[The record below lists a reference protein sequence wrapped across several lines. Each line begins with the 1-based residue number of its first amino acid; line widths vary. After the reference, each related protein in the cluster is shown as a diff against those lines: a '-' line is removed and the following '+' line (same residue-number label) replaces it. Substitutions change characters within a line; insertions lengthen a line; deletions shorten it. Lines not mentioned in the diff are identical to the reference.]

1 MEELNNPENSE
12 AERSEARDERSSAN
26 FLEELKK
33 ASQEIEG
40 TEEIQP
46 PSEAKPSEVGD
57 ETKSQ
62 RPPVTEIPKET
73 PIEVSKKISQDLEN
87 HLSEI
92 VKKRKRLE
100 EDRKKI
106 QERLSKVLNLE
117 NRIRRFLDE
126 RKKINEELG
135 KYKEKS

>member
-1 MEELNNPENSE
+1 MEELNNPKNSE

-33 ASQEIEG
+33 ASQEMEG

-92 VKKRKRLE
+92 VKERKRLE

>member
-1 MEELNNPENSE
+1 MEELNNPKNSE

-92 VKKRKRLE
+92 VKERKRLE

>member
-1 MEELNNPENSE
+1 MEELNNPKNSE

-62 RPPVTEIPKET
+62 RPPVTEMPKEK
-73 PIEVSKKISQDLEN
+73 PVEEGGERVS
-87 HLSEI
+87 SE
-92 VKKRKRLE
+92 K
-100 EDRKKI
+100 
-106 QERLSKVLNLE
+106 N
-117 NRIRRFLDE
+117 
-126 RKKINEELG
+126 
-135 KYKEKS
+135 